1 MQYLSI
7 NPSISLSIYP
17 SLINQSIHQSIYQS
31 INPSISPSIYLS
43 LIYQTI
49 HSSIIPS
56 MSALDQI
63 TTSPIKMDGWVAM
76 HVCMYVCMDGWMA
89 VVLIIIIIQ
98 SVKEAVCLTAES
110 DVTWC
115 DGPLVCQ
122 STCSCRLDV
131 VALIVV
137 AL

>member
-1 MQYLSI
+1 M
-7 NPSISLSIYP
+7 
-17 SLINQSIHQSIYQS
+17 
-31 INPSISPSIYLS
+31 
-43 LIYQTI
+43 
-49 HSSIIPS
+49 
-56 MSALDQI
+56 
-63 TTSPIKMDGWVAM
+63 AM
-76 HVCMYVCMDGWMA
+76 HVCMYGWMA
-89 VVLIIIIIQ
+89 VVLIIFIIIIIIQ
-98 SVKEAVCLTAES
+98 SVKEVACLSAES